1 MSIFN
6 YLLNRNLAHVRRFN
20 NRPVT
25 FGESVA
31 EHSYYVAHFVQL
43 VCFLLEK
50 KKVEIDAKKA
60 MAMALIHDSE
70 EGFSGDILN
79 PFKHFNEKIA
89 LAIREVNKET
99 IHLMFEELPKEVSE
113 NFITL
118 WKEEQ
123 KRESIESQVVKVAD
137 SLSLI
142 SKCYEEI
149 EVGNHFFHEIY
160 KKELKHLKN
169 LTYPWWKKVQQELLT
184 GSEGQI

>member
-20 NRPVT
+20 NRPMT

-43 VCFLLEK
+43 ICFLLEK
-50 KKVEIDAKKA
+50 KKIKIDSKKTI
-60 MAMALIHDSE
+60 AMALIHDSE

-79 PFKHFNEKIA
+79 PFKHFNKKIA
-89 LAIREVNKET
+89 DAIHEVNKET
-99 IHLMFEELPKEVSE
+99 IHLMFEDLPKDISG
-113 NFITL
+113 NFIGL
-118 WKEEQ
+118 WQEEQ

-160 KKELKHLKN
+160 KRELKN
-169 LTYPWWKKVQQELLT
+169 LKNLDYSWWKKIK
-184 GSEGQI
+184 SQILNKAETVI